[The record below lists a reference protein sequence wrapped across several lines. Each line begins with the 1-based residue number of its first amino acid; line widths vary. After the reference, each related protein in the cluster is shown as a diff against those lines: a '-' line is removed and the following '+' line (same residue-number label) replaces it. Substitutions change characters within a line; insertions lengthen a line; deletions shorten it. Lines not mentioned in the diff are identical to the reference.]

1 MKTKPNDRYTISLED
16 GKFPILQVMHG
27 QPLLYPLDPF
37 LTKHEWVMSSITTSK
52 MRHFVLDM
60 NRL

>member
-52 MRHFVLDM
+52 MRLFVLDL